1 MSTAVNVLA
10 TKELA
15 ADSID
20 SVVHQVAAELGE
32 SLAHLINTVPLE
44 ERQALAARFGVTDE
58 MNLQNISDASASSQS
73 EQPAKK
79 VLRLGG
85 IYEPDYPLQVFQS
98 EQPALEP
105 PAPVGP
111 APIDVQSIAQIPA
124 VDFQVDAPSA
134 PKEIDCVVWT
144 SRIKNPA

>member
-15 ADSID
+15 TDPEVDAVLDSPFANADF
-20 SVVHQVAAELGE
+20 GF
-32 SLAHLINTVPLE
+32 SLPSH
-44 ERQALAARFGVTDE
+44 LAA
-58 MNLQNISDASASSQS
+58 NS
-73 EQPAKK
+73 
-79 VLRLGG
+79 
-85 IYEPDYPLQVFQS
+85 QS